1 MPRRKTAAGENL
13 SAAQGKDAAG
23 LRQEKGIGMTYAEK
37 TPRIDPDTFIAENAV
52 IIGDVTIARGA
63 SVWYNV
69 VIRADRGPV
78 SIGEESNIQDGAVV
92 HMDRELPVEIGR
104 RVTVGHGAIVHG
116 AKVGDGCLI
125 GMGAI
130 LMNRCEIGENSI
142 IGAGSLVTQG
152 KIIPPRSLVMGSPAR
167 VVRELTDE
175 EAARTQRNADAYLEE
190 MEEYQSGRPVFYRP
204 AQRTEETP

>member
-1 MPRRKTAAGENL
+1 MIYARKT
-13 SAAQGKDAAG
+13 
-23 LRQEKGIGMTYAEK
+23 
-37 TPRIDPDTFIAENAV
+37 PVIDPDTFIAENAV
-52 IIGDVTIARGA
+52 IIGDVTIARGS

-78 SIGEESNIQDGAVV
+78 TIGEESNIQDGSVI
-92 HMDRELPVEIGR
+92 HMDRDLPVIIGN

-125 GMGAI
+125 GMGAV

-142 IGAGSLVTQG
+142 VGAGSLVTQG
-152 KIIPPRSLVMGSPAR
+152 KVIPPRSLVMGSPAR

-175 EAARTQRNADAYLEE
+175 EVARTQRNADAYIEE
-190 MEEYQSGRPVFYRP
+190 TAEYQSGCPVFYRAAP
-204 AQRTEETP
+204 EA